1 MGTVCVKAMLVSR
14 LLGLLVV
21 GLVRATQD
29 CADCTVTVCDGS
41 FCEYKT
47 VRDILEENEALKEEN
62 QWLNDVITNN
72 ISALWAA
79 VETGDSLVEEIGDKV
94 ATNKKEIALNND
106 AIDDLI
112 EEVSNL
118 HNHNAAEDNEIAT
131 MKINIGK
138 NQGQIIDDQ
147 AENNKNFAEL
157 NEKVLAN
164 TNAAPV
170 VGAIIPW
177 IPRGPDPGNNP
188 VTTLEIPEGWQRC
201 DGSVINNTHSPFFGL
216 NVPDLNGEGYFI
228 RGSDD
233 SNAATF
239 QHDSFRSHGHTATAS
254 GSQAEHNHVVA
265 TASSNRQE
273 NSSQPYPDTR
283 WSWCYETQGSHCAD
297 YSSGVRSVAPAV
309 TVSVAVQN
317 TGDEE
322 TRPKNMAAVY
332 IMRIF

>member
-1 MGTVCVKAMLVSR
+1 MLVSA

-21 GLVRATQD
+21 DLVRATQD
-29 CADCTVTVCDGS
+29 CADCTVTVCNGS

-47 VRDILEENEALKEEN
+47 LRDILGENEALKEEN

-177 IPRGPDPGNNP
+177 IPSMIFFKLGL
-188 VTTLEIPEGWQRC
+188 V
-201 DGSVINNTHSPFFGL
+201 VHSHLKFK
-216 NVPDLNGEGYFI
+216 
-228 RGSDD
+228 
-233 SNAATF
+233 A
-239 QHDSFRSHGHTATAS
+239 
-254 GSQAEHNHVVA
+254 
-265 TASSNRQE
+265 
-273 NSSQPYPDTR
+273 
-283 WSWCYETQGSHCAD
+283 
-297 YSSGVRSVAPAV
+297 
-309 TVSVAVQN
+309 
-317 TGDEE
+317 
-322 TRPKNMAAVY
+322 
-332 IMRIF
+332 